1 MKDFPE
7 LPILNHN
14 VSYNARNI
22 VIKFNDGPARNQFI
36 KRAYGDHAEIYEKYH
51 LPLPSL
57 PKSDTSHTIIFIPNV
72 DITVQHHE
80 ILAQLPKTAV
90 LYHYPIRS
98 DAIRRTW
105 YVKYSNPQTAID
117 SHNVSLKI
125 HDHPATLRMLL
136 HTKPYVCAKCHI
148 ILPRRARHDCTP
160 RCKTCDDDECTD
172 LDSRDCAKTKHCR
185 SCSTSGHDDH
195 HRYYEFSNCS
205 SYKKVRAQLRR
216 DILDSC
222 RAVGFIAPPPPVVNA
237 WNDVP
242 MDSLAQE
249 LETKLEAK
257 LTAIVDK
264 KIQGLT
270 REVANHRKV
279 ITHNFEMVTKLQSAQ
294 LDTAQDIYKILKA
307 KATSIDDR
315 NKLQTRIRNIQKQL
329 QATRTARL
337 SSDMELTFASSKR
350 ARESRSPSVTT
361 RASARPGIEAHF
373 PRME

>member
-1 MKDFPE
+1 
-7 LPILNHN
+7 
-14 VSYNARNI
+14 
-22 VIKFNDGPARNQFI
+22 
-36 KRAYGDHAEIYEKYH
+36 
-51 LPLPSL
+51 
-57 PKSDTSHTIIFIPNV
+57 
-72 DITVQHHE
+72 
-80 ILAQLPKTAV
+80 
-90 LYHYPIRS
+90 
-98 DAIRRTW
+98 
-105 YVKYSNPQTAID
+105 
-117 SHNVSLKI
+117 
-125 HDHPATLRMLL
+125 
-136 HTKPYVCAKCHI
+136 
-148 ILPRRARHDCTP
+148 
-160 RCKTCDDDECTD
+160 
-172 LDSRDCAKTKHCR
+172 
-185 SCSTSGHDDH
+185 
-195 HRYYEFSNCS
+195 
-205 SYKKVRAQLRR
+205 
-216 DILDSC
+216 
-222 RAVGFIAPPPPVVNA
+222 
-237 WNDVP
+237 

-373 PRME
+373 PRMEE